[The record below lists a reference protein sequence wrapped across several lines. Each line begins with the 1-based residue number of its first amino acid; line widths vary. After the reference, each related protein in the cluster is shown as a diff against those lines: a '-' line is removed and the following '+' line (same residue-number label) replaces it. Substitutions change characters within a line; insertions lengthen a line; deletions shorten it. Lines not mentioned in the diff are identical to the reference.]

1 MLFMNVTLNRN
12 QYNIQQLHGKKFV
25 VLFVPKN
32 EYEQN
37 ISLLIVQV
45 SEASDNLLIGDNES
59 TSC

>member
-1 MLFMNVTLNRN
+1 MLFMNVKFNRN
-12 QYNIQQLHGKKFV
+12 QYNIQQLRGKKCF

-37 ISLLIVQV
+37 VSLLIVQV
-45 SEASDNLLIGDNES
+45 SEASDNLLIGDNGS